1 MEKSVPQCSA
11 LGPRLDKQNQCVTKG
26 KNQRCLFDKKE
37 ESARGMMKSKNK
49 PVSEEEGPTP
59 NSSKQ
64 GKLTQHYILRHVKS
78 SLTGIGG
85 VKIKQLNVN

>member
-1 MEKSVPQCSA
+1 
-11 LGPRLDKQNQCVTKG
+11 
-26 KNQRCLFDKKE
+26 
-37 ESARGMMKSKNK
+37 MKSKNK

-64 GKLTQHYILRHVKS
+64 WKLTQHYILRHVKS

-85 VKIKQLNVN
+85 VKIKQLNVNWTCFQVLCLALQSLS